1 MKLFLKKLFSVEN
14 TPDFYKVVTILGF
27 KFKFHDSDAVLKFLK
42 NESMEIKNN
51 IYDIKEKLAI
61 MNRDQVCTFQYLT
74 GIELNNNFVK
84 EREIVFSPNNVP
96 SDHYNRYAFAVKN
109 TSENDIV
116 ADVACTCGYGSFML
130 GQKAKR
136 VIGVDINQPVINFA
150 NKVYASDKIKFLC
163 QNAQE
168 LDLPEDIDLLVSF
181 ETIEHIPNPELF
193 LRKAFSFL
201 KENGRLICS
210 VPNEVTRPWKEEG
223 NSFHHRHYTSK
234 QLVDL
239 LEKCGFK
246 VQEIYQQYFDN
257 DCIIEQRPEEGAM
270 LIAIAV
276 KNNK

>member
-1 MKLFLKKLFSVEN
+1 MKSFLKQIFSVEN
-14 TPDFYKVVTILGF
+14 DSNCHKIITILGI
-27 KFKFHDSDAVLKFLK
+27 KLKFYNKNKILKILK

-51 IYDIKEKLAI
+51 IYDLKWKLEI
-61 MNRDQVCTFQYLT
+61 MNKDQVCTFQYLT

-84 EREIVFSPNNVP
+84 EREIVFSPNDVP

-109 TSENDIV
+109 VSENDVV

-168 LDLPEDIDLLVSF
+168 LDLPEEIDMLVSF

-193 LRKAFSFL
+193 LKKAFSFL

-210 VPNEVTRPWKEEG
+210 VPNETTRPWAKEG
-223 NSFHHRHYTSK
+223 NPFHYRHYTK
-234 QLVDL
+234 EQLVDL

-246 VQEIYQQYFDN
+246 IQDIYQQYFDN
-257 DCIIEQRPEEGAM
+257 DYTIEQRPEEGGM

-276 KNNK
+276 KK